1 MGVEIT
7 NLLGVL
13 SSNVWWT
20 QWRKVHAG
28 SVCNTLSLWLWV
40 ETLSY
45 PDQNSVSESDFLLN
59 TELELSLITH
69 YITLS
74 TRVVTESDVFSA
86 LLPPLWLS
94 FSTTHLPFLNREGE
108 KNQKHWITVTQ
119 FKQKGRN
126 YMIFQLIKKYNR
138 YCSKLLELLECYM
151 EFVWNVAIYEFDKR
165 GEFDKNVEVPKSFLT
180 QKINIFKMF
189 LH

>member
-1 MGVEIT
+1 MNTVKRGT
-7 NLLGVL
+7 
-13 SSNVWWT
+13 
-20 QWRKVHAG
+20 HAG

-45 PDQNSVSESDFLLN
+45 PDQNSVSQSDFLLN

-74 TRVVTESDVFSA
+74 TRVVTESDVFSE
-86 LLPPLWLS
+86 LLPPLQLS
-94 FSTTHLPFLNREGE
+94 FSTTHLPFLNREGK

-126 YMIFQLIKKYNR
+126 HMIFQLINMYNR
-138 YCSKLLELLECYM
+138 YWSKLLENPLFLG
-151 EFVWNVAIYEFDKR
+151 VLTR
-165 GEFDKNVEVPKSFLT
+165 NVEVLVRSVEETRFSSVKEILT
-180 QKINIFKMF
+180 TAFWSLSPTK
-189 LH
+189 LCA

>member
-1 MGVEIT
+1 MHTVKIGT
-7 NLLGVL
+7 
-13 SSNVWWT
+13 
-20 QWRKVHAG
+20 HAG
-28 SVCNTLSLWLWV
+28 SVCNTLSMWLWV

-74 TRVVTESDVFSA
+74 TRVVTESDVFSE
-86 LLPPLWLS
+86 LLPPLQLS
-94 FSTTHLPFLNREGE
+94 FSTTHLPFLNREGK

-126 YMIFQLIKKYNR
+126 HMIFQLINMYNR
-138 YCSKLLELLECYM
+138 YCSKLLENPLLLGVM
-151 EFVWNVAIYEFDKR
+151 TRNVDVVVR
-165 GEFDKNVEVPKSFLT
+165 SVEETRFWSVKEILT
-180 QKINIFKMF
+180 TAFWSLSPTK
-189 LH
+189 LCA